1 MAFGLGSRMRHI
13 VGIEDCPT
21 LRGNFWG
28 SCEASHCN
36 QWGLCG
42 IVMQRH
48 VNWLSCRLEWW
59 GGLAQSLVY

>member
-48 VNWLSCRLEWW
+48 VN
-59 GGLAQSLVY
+59 